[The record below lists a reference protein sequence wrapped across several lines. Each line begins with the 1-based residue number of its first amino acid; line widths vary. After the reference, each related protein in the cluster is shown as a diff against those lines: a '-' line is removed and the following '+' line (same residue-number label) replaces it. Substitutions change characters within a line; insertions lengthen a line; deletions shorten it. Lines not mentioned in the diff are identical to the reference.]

1 MVTWGFMGG
10 SSSRQGSHLNTL
22 NSNGNYR
29 YSRLFKKYGIRLV
42 IGGHK
47 HTYTISKPIYD
58 APQDYI
64 TSSNTINS
72 SVDLMDNVTDALSR
86 VPVIQVTSLSNV
98 VRQDDYAR
106 YQVVSKI
113 DAPTYVMSQASGYK
127 LVSNKEQPSGPA
139 YTIPWLLSYFK
150 AKTNAD
156 SPTENVAQHYP
167 MYIKYTMTGSNITV
181 TANQIS
187 GIWNTNVDK
196 NTKSYD
202 MNVQLTKLAG
212 TKMTLSQISDE
223 DKSVYGITNTES
235 YIITL

>member
-1 MVTWGFMGG
+1 
-10 SSSRQGSHLNTL
+10 
-22 NSNGNYR
+22 
-29 YSRLFKKYGIRLV
+29 
-42 IGGHK
+42 
-47 HTYTISKPIYD
+47 
-58 APQDYI
+58 
-64 TSSNTINS
+64 
-72 SVDLMDNVTDALSR
+72 
-86 VPVIQVTSLSNV
+86 
-98 VRQDDYAR
+98 
-106 YQVVSKI
+106 
-113 DAPTYVMSQASGYK
+113 
-127 LVSNKEQPSGPA
+127 
-139 YTIPWLLSYFK
+139 
-150 AKTNAD
+150 
-156 SPTENVAQHYP
+156 